1 MSNIYQQGAHGR
13 GVGAWLQRWWGGRPS
28 GGASEA
34 DRLAALQSYLR
45 RELQPVQSRLSPRDR
60 LLMARVMAGDS
71 LAAVRRLRFDCFD
84 LMCRMLGEGTAHR
97 HQRRIDGW
105 LGTAAQPRHMAPAR
119 SRSR

>member
-1 MSNIYQQGAHGR
+1 MSNIYHQRGHGR
-13 GVGAWLQRWWGGRPS
+13 GMGAWLQRWWGGGSSR
-28 GGASEA
+28 GASDA

-60 LLMARVMAGDS
+60 LLMARVMAEDS
-71 LAAVRRLRFDCFD
+71 LTAVRRLRFDCFD
-84 LMCRMLGEGTAHR
+84 LMCRMLGEGTAHQ

-105 LGTAAQPRHMAPAR
+105 LGNAAQPRQMSPAR